1 MYRPYRV
8 GEGGKEL
15 AIVFRDHALSDG
27 IGFHYQRNDPVAGA
41 EDFIARLRVIGNAV
55 HGQALVPVILDG
67 ENCWEHY
74 PGGGVTFLRNLY
86 ERCVRANDLK
96 PVRIDHYLE
105 QNPPRDLL
113 PHLFAGSWINHSF
126 AIWIGHEEVNTA
138 WDVLH
143 QTREHLKQQAQ
154 ATALSPEQLRQAW
167 EEIYI
172 AQGSDWFWWYSD
184 DHSSAQD
191 ALFDYLFRKHLQ
203 NVYLLLGEGPPAELT
218 RPINRRVHRAIHTLP
233 RAFLEVKIDGRRT
246 FFEWVA
252 AGRYTCHNERGTMAM
267 ATRGPL
273 REVFFGFDVNTLFLR
288 VDCDVVAH
296 TALARFDE
304 LRVTFTEPA
313 GRELVVDR
321 PGQAD
326 QTVRL
331 VYDGQVVETAGV
343 AAGVDHIAE
352 MAVPFD
358 ALGVQVDGPI
368 QFSVDLREGGHS
380 RDRAPRK
387 GTINLTRPS
396 PDFEQIMWDV

>member
-154 ATALSPEQLRQAW
+154 ATALSPEQLRRPGRKSTSPRGAT
-167 EEIYI
+167 
-172 AQGSDWFWWYSD
+172 GSGGTATIIPAPRTPCLTTC
-184 DHSSAQD
+184 SAS
-191 ALFDYLFRKHLQ
+191 
-203 NVYLLLGEGPPAELT
+203 
-218 RPINRRVHRAIHTLP
+218 
-233 RAFLEVKIDGRRT
+233 
-246 FFEWVA
+246 
-252 AGRYTCHNERGTMAM
+252 TCK
-267 ATRGPL
+267 
-273 REVFFGFDVNTLFLR
+273 
-288 VDCDVVAH
+288 
-296 TALARFDE
+296 
-304 LRVTFTEPA
+304 TFTCCWA
-313 GRELVVDR
+313 KGR
-321 PGQAD
+321 P
-326 QTVRL
+326 
-331 VYDGQVVETAGV
+331 
-343 AAGVDHIAE
+343 
-352 MAVPFD
+352 
-358 ALGVQVDGPI
+358 
-368 QFSVDLREGGHS
+368 
-380 RDRAPRK
+380 
-387 GTINLTRPS
+387 PS
-396 PDFEQIMWDV
+396 

>member
-1 MYRPYRV
+1 M
-8 GEGGKEL
+8 
-15 AIVFRDHALSDG
+15 
-27 IGFHYQRNDPVAGA
+27 
-41 EDFIARLRVIGNAV
+41 
-55 HGQALVPVILDG
+55 
-67 ENCWEHY
+67 
-74 PGGGVTFLRNLY
+74 
-86 ERCVRANDLK
+86 
-96 PVRIDHYLE
+96 
-105 QNPPRDLL
+105 
-113 PHLFAGSWINHSF
+113 
-126 AIWIGHEEVNTA
+126 
-138 WDVLH
+138 
-143 QTREHLKQQAQ
+143 
-154 ATALSPEQLRQAW
+154 
-167 EEIYI
+167 
-172 AQGSDWFWWYSD
+172 
-184 DHSSAQD
+184 
-191 ALFDYLFRKHLQ
+191 
-203 NVYLLLGEGPPAELT
+203 
-218 RPINRRVHRAIHTLP
+218 
-233 RAFLEVKIDGRRT
+233 KIDGRRT

-321 PGQAD
+321 PGRAD

-380 RDRAPRK
+380 RDRAPRE